1 MYLMPQNVFRV
12 VSIIIVIMISGLA
25 VNLASASDWTQWGG
39 PRRNFMVEAKGIS
52 TSWPAN
58 GPRKVWS
65 RPLGEG
71 HSMVIAEGSRLYTMY
86 SNGEKEF
93 VVSLDAATGKTVW
106 EHTNDAPSAGMN
118 YEFGKGPHSTPLI
131 AGDFLFTI
139 GVVGKMQCLNK
150 NTGKPVWSH
159 DLWSELKG
167 TRDDR
172 GYSCSPVAYKN
183 LIIVTLGGNGQ
194 ALVAFNQK
202 DGAIVWKKHDFMT
215 SPSSHMIIN
224 VGGQDQLVAFLGK
237 EIVGLDP
244 NTGERFWSHT
254 HETDWGLNISTP
266 VWGEDNL
273 LFLSSAYKGGSRVLR
288 LTKEGDKT
296 TATELWFHRQMRVH
310 HGTIVRIGDYVY
322 ASNGDFGPSF
332 FTAVNVKTGAVA
344 WRDRAFPK
352 TNFVYADGKFV
363 ILDEDGSLAIAT
375 ATPQGLTVHCKA
387 QVLQNLAWT
396 APTLVGTRLYVRDR
410 KTIAA
415 LELGKE

>member
-1 MYLMPQNVFRV
+1 MYSMPQNVFRV
-12 VSIIIVIMISGLA
+12 LSIIMVLGIAAQASGEA
-25 VNLASASDWTQWGG
+25 DWTQWGG
-39 PRRNFMVEAKGIS
+39 PRRNFMVEAKGIA
-52 TSWPAN
+52 TSWPAA
-58 GPRKVWS
+58 GPRKIWS

-71 HSMVIAEGSRLYTMY
+71 HSMVIVEGTRLYTMY
-86 SNGEKEF
+86 SSGEKET
-93 VVSLDAATGKTVW
+93 VISLDAATGKTIW
-106 EHTNDAPSAGMN
+106 EHTNDAASTGMN

-139 GVVGKMQCLNK
+139 GAVGKMQCLNK
-150 NTGKPVWSH
+150 NTGKPVWSR

-167 TRDDR
+167 TVDDR
-172 GYSCSPVAYKN
+172 GYSCSPLAYKN

-202 DGAIVWKKHDFMT
+202 DGAVVWKKHDFMT

-244 NTGERFWSHT
+244 NNGDRLWSHT

-288 LTKEGDKT
+288 LTKQGDKT
-296 TATELWFHRQMRVH
+296 AVSELWFHRQMRVH

-322 ASNGDFGPSF
+322 GSNGDFGPSF
-332 FTAVNVKTGAVA
+332 FTAVNVKTGEVA
-344 WRDRAFPK
+344 WRDRSFPK

-375 ATPQGLTVHCKA
+375 VTPKGLTVHCKA

-415 LELGKE
+415 LELSQ